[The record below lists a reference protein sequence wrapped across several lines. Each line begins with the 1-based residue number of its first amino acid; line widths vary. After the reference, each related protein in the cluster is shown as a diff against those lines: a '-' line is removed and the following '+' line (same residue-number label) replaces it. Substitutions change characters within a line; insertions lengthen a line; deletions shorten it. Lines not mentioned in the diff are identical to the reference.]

1 MQDYD
6 YRTVRTIKEVFAE
19 EAGVNVEAVS
29 VTVMPASVKIIV
41 EIEVLNAAAATT
53 VSTKLQTKLA
63 DAVTATAFLEDA
75 KVTVEQ
81 IDSAPAA
88 VAPPASRGD
97 QSLEEAD
104 DDAVVLADGDVAGI
118 VVAAAVG
125 AMALFVCGIMIGLCM
140 CKPAKPPAEYAKKSA
155 TELTHIKK
163 SPFSSPRAADA
174 EVKV

>member
-41 EIEVLNAAAATT
+41 EIEVPNAAAATT

-63 DAVTATAFLEDA
+63 DAVTATAFLADA
-75 KVTVEQ
+75 DVTVEQ